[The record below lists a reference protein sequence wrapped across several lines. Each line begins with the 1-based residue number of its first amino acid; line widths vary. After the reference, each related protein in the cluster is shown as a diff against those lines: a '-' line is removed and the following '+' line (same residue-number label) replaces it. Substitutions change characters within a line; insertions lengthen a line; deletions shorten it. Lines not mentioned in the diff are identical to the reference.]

1 MTRDRWVLFDCRPR
15 TTPVPW
21 KAGRTPWL
29 PDRPFSF
36 LNPGALPAPR
46 SQAPSQP
53 PRAEGKLQWAAGHKL
68 EGPHRKAR
76 KSWTDRGEARDAEGG
91 ERRWATCKQ
100 AERTGEPSPPRRIAR
115 NTLEA
120 LRWSVATGVGGTGC
134 CNWPQRR
141 RRVEGG
147 AVLDPTELSNITSR
161 DLAGRSGRKDTP
173 ETTSR
178 DAGRA
183 SPRPPR
189 QGSGCPGCRHE
200 RKTGEGEGE
209 ELPSHPIT
217 SRHLFCRPFQKT
229 TARLP
234 AA

>member
-1 MTRDRWVLFDCRPR
+1 MTRDRWVLFDCRP

-53 PRAEGKLQWAAGHKL
+53 PRTEGKLQWAAGHKL
-68 EGPHRKAR
+68 EGPPRKAR
-76 KSWTDRGEARDAEGG
+76 KSWTDGGEARDAEGG

-115 NTLEA
+115 NTPEA
-120 LRWSVATGVGGTGC
+120 PHWSVATGVGGTGC

-141 RRVEGG
+141 RRVGGGG
-147 AVLDPTELSNITSR
+147 ARPHGTLEHNLEGPGREVRQERHARDDFAGCGAGLASALQTGFGVSR
-161 DLAGRSGRKDTP
+161 V
-173 ETTSR
+173 
-178 DAGRA
+178 
-183 SPRPPR
+183 
-189 QGSGCPGCRHE
+189 
-200 RKTGEGEGE
+200 
-209 ELPSHPIT
+209 
-217 SRHLFCRPFQKT
+217 
-229 TARLP
+229 
-234 AA
+234 